1 MCSGGGDAV
10 DRLTAALDDLAGQDL
25 SGLFGPALL
34 QRVGALLPA
43 VNRLAAE
50 AARTVHEA
58 HATGVAEFDGVK
70 SMAGWLRGHGG
81 LSPSAAA
88 QLVRNGRTLD
98 QLPSV
103 AAAAARGAVT
113 PDQVALLAPVV
124 TPANLSA
131 ADKHGVD
138 LAVLDATFAE
148 LAATRPHGE
157 LAAAVHHYLERL
169 DPDGTEPAP
178 PEQRAPHPAPPD
190 RRARPLPRPPDGS
203 VTLRGELDPIGAE
216 KVQAAI
222 ESILQASRS
231 AGDD

>member
-58 HATGVAEFDGVK
+58 HATGAAEFDGVK

-98 QLPSV
+98 QLPAV
-103 AAAAARGAVT
+103 AAACAAGAVSADHVT
-113 PDQVALLAPVV
+113 ALAPVV
-124 TPANLSA
+124 TPANLA
-131 ADKHGVD
+131 AAQAQGVD
-138 LAVLDATFAE
+138 LAVLDAT
-148 LAATRPHGE
+148 LADV
-157 LAAAVHHYLERL
+157 AAHRSY
-169 DPDGTEPAP
+169 DD
-178 PEQRAPHPAPPD
+178 
-190 RRARPLPRPPDGS
+190 
-203 VTLRGELDPIGAE
+203 LRQ
-216 KVQAAI
+216 V
-222 ESILQASRS
+222 
-231 AGDD
+231 